1 MGVYLG
7 VGHLKP
13 WIINRGRNIII
24 LFSFLFL
31 YKQVKEGDLIY
42 MNPIILFFFLVLL
55 QRKVR
60 NSKAVSDLYRAPARV
75 SCCVT
80 GASPKWLILVT

>member
-13 WIINRGRNIII
+13 WIINRGHADMYPDLCTNSGMSNIII
-24 LFSFLFL
+24 LLSFLFL

-42 MNPIILFFFLVLL
+42 MNPIILFFFPLP
-55 QRKVR
+55 RTSTKK
-60 NSKAVSDLYRAPARV
+60 S
-75 SCCVT
+75 
-80 GASPKWLILVT
+80 